1 MKLSLS
7 FEAFVSLLEMIKS
20 LLETFYLEKKNE
32 SSVFILNFTFDNW
45 IKPYLKVIYIP
56 IFVILLTR
64 LTHSRVDPF
73 FQPWFKR
80 FDQALDHMVI
90 QLDLFI
96 FVQLIIST
104 LLFKFPDL

>member
-64 LTHSRVDPF
+64 LTHSRFVPF
-73 FQPWFKR
+73 FQQCFKR
-80 FDQALDHMVI
+80 SYQFLDHSVI
-90 QLDLFI
+90 KPDLFM
-96 FVQLIIST
+96 FEQLIIVT
-104 LLFKFPDL
+104 QFDKFPDL